1 MATIDPAA
9 IANARKAETIKHL
22 NMYNI
27 LNNIKI
33 AAQKTTFPYDGLIP
47 QNIQFKK
54 ANVTINTINPAGAK
68 MNQNIKPNKQSN
80 KPAKQQ
86 TDNTQHV
93 KTGGKHHNHHID
105 NHHFDNHHSD
115 YSDSDAYHSDAYH
128 SDAYHSDNAHNDAN
142 AAELVFYT

>member
-33 AAQKTTFPYDGLIP
+33 AAHKTTFPYDGLVP

-68 MNQNIKPNKQSN
+68 MNQNIKPNKQFN

-93 KTGGKHHNHHID
+93 KTGGKHHNHHIANHHFD

-115 YSDSDAYHSDAYH
+115 YSDSDDQQHTTQH
-128 SDAYHSDNAHNDAN
+128 QQPNDAN
-142 AAELVFYT
+142 ADAELVFYT

>member
-1 MATIDPAA
+1 
-9 IANARKAETIKHL
+9 
-22 NMYNI
+22 MYNI

-68 MNQNIKPNKQSN
+68 MNQNIKPNKQHTHYD
-80 KPAKQQ
+80 K
-86 TDNTQHV
+86 
-93 KTGGKHHNHHID
+93 KTGGKHH
-105 NHHFDNHHSD
+105 
-115 YSDSDAYHSDAYH
+115 SDAYHSDAYHSDNHHSDAYHFDNHH